1 MQIAAT
7 LVRGSPLGPIEN
19 ALDVRRLNRPLLE
32 ESLEQAGDS
41 LRQIGV
47 LIRSVVDQD
56 KKEAKQ

>member
-1 MQIAAT
+1 
-7 LVRGSPLGPIEN
+7 LGPIEN

-56 KKEAKQ
+56 KQEAKQ